1 MNHFVIRL
9 VSALFTFLLGL
20 SVTAIISP
28 HSSRVSSDP
37 AAEQEVLRVERQ
49 YIQAHLNRDVA
60 TLDDILADEFYIGGS
75 RCRSTNKAQR
85 LALVGNA
92 EVTFEAINTEDVQV
106 SVNGVCSTA
115 RNTPA
120 RNTGSRGNTRSGTG
134 AGRSSPSA
142 SGAGKRSLNSHQ
154 RTGDLN
160 RACRFKS
167 LSVLCAENHGACF
180 DAEGEKVS
188 SPARMPCLISTAA
201 SIEGALPACRS
212 SHFEREP
219 SGAYSLTMM
228 TCPSCMSASMMGRT
242 FGCPL
247 A

>member
-1 MNHFVIRL
+1 MNYFVLRL

-106 SVNGVCSTA
+106 SVNGDNAEV
-115 RNTPA
+115 
-120 RNTGSRGNTRSGTG
+120 TGVAVVQSLFNGEEYTSPQYRFTRQYEKRD
-134 AGRSSPSA
+134 GRW
-142 SGAGKRSLNSHQ
+142 Q
-154 RTGDLN
+154 IV
-160 RACRFKS
+160 
-167 LSVLCAENHGACF
+167 SV
-180 DAEGEKVS
+180 
-188 SPARMPCLISTAA
+188 RI
-201 SIEGALPACRS
+201 R
-212 SHFEREP
+212 RW
-219 SGAYSLTMM
+219 
-228 TCPSCMSASMMGRT
+228 
-242 FGCPL
+242 
-247 A
+247 